1 MFNFKSLNSS
11 ILEDRKEFEDAL
23 NLVKDMLLSLT
34 VSNNEFELEYPVN
47 GKPTYVLVMNVP
59 QSVTNK
65 KVDIEYDEAKNR
77 ISISY
82 SAKLGEAS
90 TTSMALE
97 KPLPVDS
104 NPETLSAVVVN
115 GVLTVTVEQDKS
127 KLAKEL
133 SEESSAKVNIR
144 RVNR

>member
-1 MFNFKSLNSS
+1 MLNFKSLYSS
-11 ILEDRKEFEDAL
+11 IFENNKEFEDAL
-23 NLVKDMLLSLT
+23 NLVKDMFLPLT
-34 VSNNEFELEYPVN
+34 ESNNEFELEYPMN
-47 GKPTYVLVMNVP
+47 GKPTYVLVMIVP

-65 KVDIEYDEAKNR
+65 NVDIEYDEAKN
-77 ISISY
+77 IIGISY
-82 SAKLGEAS
+82 SVKLGEDS

-97 KPLPVDS
+97 KSLPVDS

-133 SEESSAKVNIR
+133 PEESSIKVGIR
-144 RVNR
+144 RVKR

>member
-1 MFNFKSLNSS
+1 MLNFKSLYSS
-11 ILEDRKEFEDAL
+11 IFENSKEFEDAL
-23 NLVKDMLLSLT
+23 NLVKEMFLPLT
-34 VSNNEFELEYPVN
+34 ESNHKFELEYPVN
-47 GKPTYVLVMNVP
+47 GKPTYVLVLKVP

-65 KVDIEYDEAKNR
+65 NIDIEYDEAKNT
-77 ISISY
+77 IGISY

-133 SEESSAKVNIR
+133 PEESSTKVDIR

>member
-1 MFNFKSLNSS
+1 MLNFKSLYSS
-11 ILEDRKEFEDAL
+11 IFENSKEFEDAL
-23 NLVKDMLLSLT
+23 NLVKDMFHPLT
-34 VSNNEFELEYPVN
+34 ESNNDFELEYPVN

-65 KVDIEYDEAKNR
+65 DVDIEYDEDENI

-82 SAKLGEAS
+82 SAKLGEDS
-90 TTSMALE
+90 IIDMDLE
-97 KPLPVDS
+97 KSLPVDS

-133 SEESSAKVNIR
+133 PEESSIKVGIR
-144 RVNR
+144 HVKR

>member
-1 MFNFKSLNSS
+1 MFNFKPLYSS
-11 ILEDRKEFEDAL
+11 ILENKKEFEDAL
-23 NLVKDMLLSLT
+23 NLVKEMFLPLT
-34 VSNNEFELEYPVN
+34 ESNNKFELETPVN

-59 QSVTNK
+59 QSVTNRN
-65 KVDIEYDEAKNR
+65 VDIEYDEAKNI

-82 SAKLGEAS
+82 SAKLVEDS
-90 TTSMALE
+90 TTSMALT
-97 KPLPVDS
+97 KPLPADS

-127 KLAKEL
+127 KLVKETP
-133 SEESSAKVNIR
+133 EESSTKVNIR

>member
-1 MFNFKSLNSS
+1 MFNFKSLYSS
-11 ILEDRKEFEDAL
+11 ILENSKEFEDAL
-23 NLVKDMLLSLT
+23 NLVKEMFLPLT
-34 VSNNEFELEYPVN
+34 ESNNEFELEDPVC
-47 GKPTYVLVMNVP
+47 GKPTYVLVLKVP

-65 KVDIEYDEAKNR
+65 NVDIEYDEEKNT
-77 ISISY
+77 IGISY
-82 SAKLGEAS
+82 SVKLGEDSS
-90 TTSMALE
+90 TSVALE

-133 SEESSAKVNIR
+133 PEESSIKVGIR
-144 RVNR
+144 RVKR

>member
-1 MFNFKSLNSS
+1 MFNFKSLYSS
-11 ILEDRKEFEDAL
+11 ILENSKEFEDAL
-23 NLVKDMLLSLT
+23 NVVKEIFLPLT
-34 VSNNEFELEYPVN
+34 ESNNKFELEYPVN
-47 GKPTYVLVMNVP
+47 GKPTYVLVLNVP

-65 KVDIEYDEAKNR
+65 NIDIEYDEAKNT
-77 ISISY
+77 IGISY
-82 SAKLGEAS
+82 SAKLGEDS

-97 KPLPVDS
+97 KSLPVDS

-115 GVLTVTVEQDKS
+115 SVLTVTVEQDKS

-133 SEESSAKVNIR
+133 PEESSTKVGIR